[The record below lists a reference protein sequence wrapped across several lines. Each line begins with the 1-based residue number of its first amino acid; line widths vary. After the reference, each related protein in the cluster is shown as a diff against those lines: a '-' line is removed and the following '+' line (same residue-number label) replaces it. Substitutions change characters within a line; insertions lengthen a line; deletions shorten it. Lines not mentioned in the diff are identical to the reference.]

1 MNEQLVMSV
10 SKELKLPTA
19 KVKVVLEL
27 LADGAT
33 IPFIARYRKEM
44 TGGMDEEQIFA
55 INQMFEYANNLF
67 KRKEDVIRLID
78 EKGMLTEELK
88 NEILSATKLVEVEDL
103 YRPYKEKKKTKAT
116 EAIAKGLEPLA
127 KFLLSFPKTDVL
139 EEANKYLN
147 DEVLTT
153 KDALEGAGFI
163 ISELV
168 SDDANYRK
176 YLRDYLFRHGVLIS
190 NLRKN
195 GKELDVKGVYEIY
208 YDYSQSITKIKPHQI
223 LAINRAED
231 EKVITVKLDGTK
243 DAMENY
249 LIKQVIKKP
258 SNADV
263 YLEDAVKDSLKRLI
277 FPSIEREIRTE
288 LSEKGQEQ
296 AIEVFADN
304 LSKLLLQPPLKGK
317 VILGIDPAF
326 RTGCKWTVVDQT
338 GKVLDK
344 GVIYPHEMTQ
354 GGKPNPP

>member
-1 MNEQLVMSV
+1 M
-10 SKELKLPTA
+10 
-19 KVKVVLEL
+19 
-27 LADGAT
+27 
-33 IPFIARYRKEM
+33 
-44 TGGMDEEQIFA
+44 
-55 INQMFEYANNLF
+55 
-67 KRKEDVIRLID
+67 
-78 EKGMLTEELK
+78 
-88 NEILSATKLVEVEDL
+88 EVEDL

-231 EKVITVKLDGTK
+231 EKVITVKLDGT
-243 DAMENY
+243 
-249 LIKQVIKKP
+249 
-258 SNADV
+258 
-263 YLEDAVKDSLKRLI
+263 SL
-277 FPSIEREIRTE
+277 P
-288 LSEKGQEQ
+288 
-296 AIEVFADN
+296 N
-304 LSKLLLQPPLKGK
+304 L
-317 VILGIDPAF
+317 
-326 RTGCKWTVVDQT
+326 
-338 GKVLDK
+338 
-344 GVIYPHEMTQ
+344 
-354 GGKPNPP
+354 